1 MWDNFIEKMY
11 INFFLKKKL
20 YACIYF
26 CVRFQVIQ
34 CVYYKMQ
41 VTDYGG
47 KNNQKIEFI
56 LKQLTWNGH
65 FYLVSYVFVSGI
77 H

>member
-1 MWDNFIEKMY
+1 MLAFISVWGS
-11 INFFLKKKL
+11 KL
-20 YACIYF
+20 FNVFIIKCKWLI
-26 CVRFQVIQ
+26 
-34 CVYYKMQ
+34 M
-41 VTDYGG
+41 GE